1 MLRPLIALAL
11 LLSLSCADK
20 EPPVAPS
27 AFDEQVE
34 PWQTITINDV
44 PYRRAAAKANATAQ
58 SSDLLISIPIRY
70 IDGQIS
76 LPDTVVIAGRI
87 YRANCSAPGSLP
99 PVTDDE
105 PSVSINPDRAVLI
118 AFYQATGGGSAWTGD
133 NWVSDEPI
141 GAWEGVTTNA
151 DGRVTHL
158 DLPRSQLS
166 GSIPAELGLLANL
179 KNSCFIQQRLKRFD
193 SFRVR
198 STDQPEIF
206 YAIQQRLKRF
216 DSFRVRST
224 DQPRMAVFGW
234 QRLKRFDSFRVR
246 STDQPEI
253 FYAIQQRLKWFDSFR
268 VRPNG

>member
-11 LLSLSCADK
+11 LLSLSCSDQ

-76 LPDTVVIAGRI
+76 LPDTVVIAGRV

-99 PVTDDE
+99 PVTDDD
-105 PSVSINPDRAVLI
+105 PSVSLNPDRAVLI

-151 DGRVTHL
+151 DGRVTSL
-158 DLPRSQLS
+158 ELPKSQLSGGESKLSGFIPAELGQLTNLEELILSRNELS
-166 GSIPAELGLLANL
+166 GSIPAELGQLTNLQALYLDDNDISGSIPAELGQLANL
-179 KNSCFIQQRLKRFD
+179 TLLVLSRNELSGSIPL
-193 SFRVR
+193 S
-198 STDQPEIF
+198 
-206 YAIQQRLKRF
+206 
-216 DSFRVRST
+216 
-224 DQPRMAVFGW
+224 
-234 QRLKRFDSFRVR
+234 
-246 STDQPEI
+246 
-253 FYAIQQRLKWFDSFR
+253 
-268 VRPNG
+268 